1 MESGVALN
9 RNPPGGVI
17 VGDEISR
24 YSLEDLRSVKE
35 LVATSGLIKVYDGRE
50 WVDLRMVMRDVL
62 DYAIE
67 LRGTVAALQAQSKGG
82 EEEPNSSDDVQ
93 LSGE

>member
-1 MESGVALN
+1 M
-9 RNPPGGVI
+9 
-17 VGDEISR
+17 GDEISR

-67 LRGTVAALQAQSKGG
+67 LRGTVAALQAQSKAE
-82 EEEPNSSDDVQ
+82 EEEPSSSDDVQ